1 MNSTDELLDTAHL
14 SVENVGGIAETEL
27 TFRRGVNVLTGRN
40 ATNRTSSLQALMA
53 VLGSDRATLKADA
66 ERGHVELTI
75 GDDTYTRTL
84 TRTDGDVVMTG
95 EPLADTSVLSDL
107 YAFLLENNESRRAV
121 ARGDDLREVI
131 MRPVDTDEIQAEIDR
146 LEREKRRLTDDLES
160 LSDLERRLPKLVE
173 EETRLERELE
183 ETSEQL
189 EVKKAEIDASNAD
202 IEETRAEK
210 DELEAKLEELQA
222 VRSSLEDTRHDI
234 ETNRESIERL
244 REELDEYRERKEQ
257 LPAAPAERIDEL
269 DAEIDRLRRRKRDLE
284 SDITQLQSIIQF
296 NQDMLDDYESDVLET
311 LGDTG
316 AASDDGVTDQ
326 LLGDRQEVTCW
337 TCGSAVERDQIDS
350 TTEQIR
356 EFQSTKR
363 DDRRE
368 LETRISELV
377 SERDELKDRLQTRE
391 RLENQ
396 IEESES
402 ELADREERVEE
413 LRIER
418 EGLESELTTL
428 NDEVESLRSED
439 YDEILDLHR
448 EANELEFECDRLR
461 DELSEVREEIA
472 QVESQLDER
481 ESLEAERD
489 EIDADLEELRTRV
502 SRIEREAVEAFNR
515 HMEELLDVLDYSN
528 LDRIWL
534 ERTETDVREGRRT
547 VSKTTFDL
555 HVVRSTESGTAYED
569 TIDHLSESERE
580 VTGLVFALAGFLV
593 HDVHERISF
602 MLLDS
607 LEAIDS
613 ERIAALVEY
622 FESYVDYV
630 VVALLPEDADAL
642 PDDYERLTDI

>member
-1 MNSTDELLDTAHL
+1 MNSSSELLNTANL
-14 SVENVGGIAETEL
+14 SIENVGGIEETEL

-40 ATNRTSSLQALMA
+40 ATNRTSTLQALMA
-53 VLGSDRATLKADA
+53 VLGSDRASLKADA

-84 TRTDGDVVMTG
+84 TRTDGEVVMTG
-95 EPLADTSVLSDL
+95 EPLVDTSVLPDL
-107 YAFLLENNESRRAV
+107 YAFLLEDNESRRAV
-121 ARGDDLREVI
+121 VRGDDLREVI

-146 LEREKRRLTDDLES
+146 LEREKRQLTDDLES

-189 EVKKAEIDASNAD
+189 EAKKAEIDASNAD
-202 IEETRAEK
+202 VEETREEK
-210 DELEAKLEELQA
+210 DALESKLEELQD
-222 VRSSLEDTRHDI
+222 VRSSLEDTRYDI

-244 REELDEYRERKEQ
+244 REELGEYREQREQ
-257 LPAAPAERIDEL
+257 LSVAPEERIDEL
-269 DAEIDRLRRRKRDLE
+269 DSEIDRLRRRKQGLE

-296 NQDMLDDYESDVLET
+296 NQDMIEDYESDVLGT
-311 LGDTG
+311 LGDSG
-316 AASDDGVTDQ
+316 ASSDDGVTDQ
-326 LLGDRQEVTCW
+326 LLGDQQEVTCW

-363 DDRRE
+363 EERRE
-368 LETRISELV
+368 IENRISELV
-377 SERDELKDRLQTRE
+377 SERDELEDRLETRE
-391 RLENQ
+391 RLESQ

-448 EANELEFECDRLR
+448 EANQLEFECDRLR
-461 DELSEVREEIA
+461 DEISEVREEIA
-472 QVESQLDER
+472 QVEDRLDER

-489 EIDADLEELRTRV
+489 EIDADLEEFRTRV
-502 SRIEREAVEAFNR
+502 SRIEREAIEAFNQ

-593 HDVHERISF
+593 HDVHERIPF

-613 ERIAALVEY
+613 ERIASLIEY
-622 FESYVDYV
+622 FESYVGYM

-642 PDDYERLTDI
+642 PTDYERITDI

>member
-1 MNSTDELLDTAHL
+1 MNSTSGLTNTARL
-14 SVENVGGIAETEL
+14 SVENVGGIDETEL
-27 TFRRGVNVLTGRN
+27 ALGPGVNVLTGRN
-40 ATNRTSSLQALMA
+40 ATNRTSTLQALMA
-53 VLGSDRATLKADA
+53 ALGSDRANLKADA

-84 TRTDGDVVMTG
+84 TRTDGDVVATG
-95 EPLADTSVLSDL
+95 EPLADDSVLGDL
-107 YAFLLENNESRRAV
+107 YAFLLEDNESRRAV
-121 ARGDDLREVI
+121 ARGDDLREII

-146 LEREKRRLTDDLES
+146 LEREKRELADDLEE

-173 EETRLERELE
+173 EETQLERELE
-183 ETSEQL
+183 ETREEL
-189 EVKKAEIDASNAD
+189 EAKKAEIDASDAD
-202 IEETRAEK
+202 VDETREEK
-210 DELEAKLEELQA
+210 DALESKLEELQE
-222 VRSSLEDTRHDI
+222 VRSSLEDARYDI
-234 ETNRESIERL
+234 ETDRESIERL
-244 REELDEYRERKEQ
+244 REELDEYREQKER
-257 LPAAPAERIDEL
+257 LPDASAERVDEL
-269 DAEIDRLRRRKRDLE
+269 DSEIDRLRRRKQDVE

-296 NQDMLDDYESDVLET
+296 NRDMLEDYDSDVLGT
-311 LGDTG
+311 LGD
-316 AASDDGVTDQ
+316 ADASGDDALTDQ

-337 TCGSAVERDQIDS
+337 TCGSAVERDQIES

-363 DDRRE
+363 DERRE
-368 LETRISELV
+368 LDTRISELV
-377 SERDELKDRLQTRE
+377 SERDELEDRLQTRE
-391 RLENQ
+391 QLERR
-396 IEESES
+396 IAETESEI
-402 ELADREERVEE
+402 ADREERVEE

-418 EGLESELTTL
+418 EGLESQLATL

-448 EANELEFECDRLR
+448 EANQLEFECDRLR
-461 DELSEVREEIA
+461 DEISEVREEIA
-472 QVESQLDER
+472 RIEGRLDER

-502 SRIEREAVEAFNR
+502 SRIEGEAIEAFNR
-515 HMEELLDVLDYSN
+515 HMEELLDVLHYSN

-534 ERTETDVREGRRT
+534 ERTETEVREGRRK

-593 HDVHERISF
+593 HDVHERMPF

-613 ERIAALVEY
+613 ERIASLVEY

-642 PDDYERLTDI
+642 ADEYERITDI